1 MYIECQQ
8 CHANNHINTECINC
22 HATLTHHVAHK
33 KPLLA
38 YLLKTVITGSYLS
51 SLPYLL
57 TNTILETPYFPKL
70 PETPSP
76 KSTQPLMRA
85 LKNFTPITTAYLSA
99 RRLLKKRKQ
108 NIQMPQRL
116 TLSYSTPLPR
126 FTPNSSDNFIIFSH
140 DIKKD
145 VLN

>member
-1 MYIECQQ
+1 MPTMPRQQ
-8 CHANNHINTECINC
+8 SHKHRVYQLSCHIAPSCCAQKAPI
-22 HATLTHHVAHK
+22 
-33 KPLLA
+33 
-38 YLLKTVITGSYLS
+38 
-51 SLPYLL
+51 SLPFKNGDYRHL
-57 TNTILETPYFPKL
+57 TYHHCLICLRILLETPYFPKL

-85 LKNFTPITTAYLSA
+85 LKNLTPITTAYPSA

-145 VLN
+145 VLD